1 MGIEELIMSVMAS
14 IVALTELLKPI
25 FAKLLPKFELNPKV
39 IQLIAGGIIIAVIVF
54 IIKPETEGLT
64 GALLFSFL
72 SSSGLYGWAL
82 KPIKELYTELKGL
95 FGK

>member
-14 IVALTELLKPI
+14 IVALTELLKQV
-25 FAKLLPKFELNPKV
+25 FARVMPKFELNPKV
-39 IQLIAGGIIIAVIVF
+39 IQLMAGALVVATIVF
-54 IIKPETEGLT
+54 VIKPETEGLT

-72 SSSGLYGWAL
+72 SSSGLYGWAI
-82 KPIKELYTELKGL
+82 KPIKQIYTELKDV